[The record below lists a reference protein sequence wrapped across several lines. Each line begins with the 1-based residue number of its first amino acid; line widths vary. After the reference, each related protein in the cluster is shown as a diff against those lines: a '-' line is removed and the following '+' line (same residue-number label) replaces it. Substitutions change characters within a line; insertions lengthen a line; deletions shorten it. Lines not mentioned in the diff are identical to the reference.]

1 MAAIRMSDTQKFN
14 VTESHITRTPGVA
27 GGEPCIAGRR
37 IKVRNVYVW
46 YDMIGMTADEIA
58 SGYNLS
64 LAQVH
69 AALTFAYEHLED
81 IREAIRAE
89 AAFVEAFKK
98 AYPSKLHLPSDD
110 AE

>member
-14 VTESHITRTPGVA
+14 VTESHITRTPGVS

-37 IKVRNVYVW
+37 IKARDVYVW
-46 YDMIGMTADEIA
+46 YDLMGMTADEIA

-69 AALTFAYEHLED
+69 AALTYAYEHLED

-89 AAFVEAFKK
+89 EAFSDRFKK
-98 AYPSKLHLPSDD
+98 QHPSSFPLMGDD